1 MKTGR
6 RTINSHRN
14 DQHQGESN
22 SNKPIRCWG
31 KLCMCGREQ
40 LRPRFWATKFDWL
53 RLFPFGLSYICTVLR
68 TATVNISFPA
78 ITVMPAKYER
88 LPTSPDS
95 YSPDSYSPPSTRSP
109 SPSEITFPPPRSAS
123 RMAREA
129 ERTRELQ
136 RQTERD
142 PRFNVPPPST
152 WKRVAL
158 LLFVGLLFW
167 LSFYVKLSKPEK
179 PKVIHANRYV
189 LFFLSLIR
197 YSILLPFHPLV
208 VLLHLLSALSY
219 CVSSV
224 WHVADKFFLFWL
236 ECRYSKEYKFRPAAS
251 PIITER
257 LKDGRVRLRGAQ
269 HHHGLWWLA

>member
-1 MKTGR
+1 
-6 RTINSHRN
+6 
-14 DQHQGESN
+14 
-22 SNKPIRCWG
+22 
-31 KLCMCGREQ
+31 
-40 LRPRFWATKFDWL
+40 
-53 RLFPFGLSYICTVLR
+53 
-68 TATVNISFPA
+68 
-78 ITVMPAKYER
+78 MPAKYER

-189 LFFLSLIR
+189 LFFLLVP
-197 YSILLPFHPLV
+197 YSIFYSSSFSSFGCATSFAFP
-208 VLLHLLSALSY
+208 LHLI
-219 CVSSV
+219 CMTRRRQIFSV
-224 WHVADKFFLFWL
+224 
-236 ECRYSKEYKFRPAAS
+236 
-251 PIITER
+251 
-257 LKDGRVRLRGAQ
+257 
-269 HHHGLWWLA
+269 LA

>member
-1 MKTGR
+1 MM
-6 RTINSHRN
+6 
-14 DQHQGESN
+14 QV
-22 SNKPIRCWG
+22 
-31 KLCMCGREQ
+31 
-40 LRPRFWATKFDWL
+40 FDWL
-53 RLFPFGLSYICTVLR
+53 RLFPFGLNYICTVLR

-189 LFFLSLIR
+189 LFFLLVP
-197 YSILLPFHPLV
+197 YSIFPFHHLV
-208 VLLHLLSALSY
+208 VLLQLLSALSH
-219 CVSSV
+219 SS
-224 WHVADKFFLFWL
+224 HLYATLPTIFFCFGLNADTQRNINSVPQLVPL
-236 ECRYSKEYKFRPAAS
+236 LPN
-251 PIITER
+251 
-257 LKDGRVRLRGAQ
+257 D
-269 HHHGLWWLA
+269 